1 MQERI
6 GRQTLVWNNDL
17 VFGALDCE
25 ARFYSPWKHLSFL
38 FTGVSRIIIVH
49 RFIVINKIQ
58 RFWPRNSLLL
68 VPAVIQCASVITRTF
83 TFTMSTFHMKPHLTK
98 TAIYPIHKI
107 TFIVVNFK
115 AYIQHRRWCLHLK
128 DATLLSFLYGFIILL
143 LLFFFSW

>member
-107 TFIVVNFK
+107 TFTVVNFK
-115 AYIQHRRWCLHLK
+115 THTAQKVVSAFKRCNT
-128 DATLLSFLYGFIILL
+128 AVFLVWLYNPSIIV
-143 LLFFFSW
+143 FFSW